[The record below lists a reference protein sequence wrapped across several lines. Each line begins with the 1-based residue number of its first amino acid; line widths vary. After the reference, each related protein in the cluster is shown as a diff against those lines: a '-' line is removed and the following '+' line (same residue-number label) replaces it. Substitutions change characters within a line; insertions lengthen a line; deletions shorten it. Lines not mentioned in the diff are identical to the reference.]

1 MLFAAR
7 NLMANKAIKKRLLAS
22 IISIAAASALL
33 VVCVAA
39 YYSSSSSGSDNVT
52 GAANFVVNAAFESD
66 GVTLTDDSRLSF
78 KNTTVL
84 NAVKVTDV
92 NIGDANYTADLH
104 NRYLTDGDDSQ
115 FNQLALL
122 IKTTVTNS
130 SGTDVYARLSVSTA
144 TEVGLEYFCLTD
156 AEAQEVL
163 TAINASET
171 PTYDEYFRAAFT
183 AYAAAS
189 PETAPK
195 ETDYAIYREYL
206 YAVNEY
212 TVSARNAEQSSLVI
226 GAGSSATRYII
237 VWLDWRKYAETVNA
251 ESFVPTSMP
260 VTIAAAITNQAGGA
274 P

>member
-1 MLFAAR
+1 
-7 NLMANKAIKKRLLAS
+7 MANNAIRKRLTAS
-22 IISIAAASALL
+22 IISIAAASILL
-33 VVCVAA
+33 VVCVFA
-39 YYSSSSSGSDNVT
+39 YYSSLNEGGENTT

-66 GVTLTDDSRLSF
+66 GVLLTDDSRLSF
-78 KNTTVL
+78 KTTTVL
-84 NAVKVTDV
+84 NAVEVTDV
-92 NIGDANYTADLH
+92 NIGDANYTDLH
-104 NRYLTDGDDSQ
+104 NRYLTDGDDNN
-115 FNQLALL
+115 FNQIALL
-122 IKTTVTNS
+122 IKATVTNS

-156 AEAQEVL
+156 EEAAAVR
-163 TAINASET
+163 TDITASET
-171 PTYDEYFRAAFT
+171 PTYDKYFRAAFT

-226 GAGSSATRYII
+226 GKSGSANSVAERYII
-237 VWLDWRKYAETVNA
+237 VWLDWRKYADKVNA

-260 VTIAAAITNQAGGA
+260 VTVAATITNQEGGVA
-274 P
+274 